1 MGDDG
6 GCTRS
11 HYVLPQETDEHPREG
26 VEGVDMDLLLQ
37 EDIRE
42 AGVRRRAST
51 LRTS

>member
-11 HYVLPQETDEHPREG
+11 HYVLPQEADEHPREG
-26 VEGVDMDLLLQ
+26 VESVDMDLLLQ